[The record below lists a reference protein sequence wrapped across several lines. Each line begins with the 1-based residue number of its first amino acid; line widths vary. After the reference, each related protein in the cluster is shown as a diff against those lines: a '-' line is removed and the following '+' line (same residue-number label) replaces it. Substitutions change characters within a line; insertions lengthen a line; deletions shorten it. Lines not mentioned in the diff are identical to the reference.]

1 MIKRKYLKYDI
12 QINEQYIIKQ
22 LVKCFVYKNSTNN
35 LKKWKKDIYY
45 LVGKNI
51 KKQRK
56 IKGLTQLQLANKTF
70 FSYEFIR
77 KIESKSACRNT
88 FSLDTLSK
96 IAQALDIDIR
106 LLFAPLEDGD
116 TSNNTQKMA

>member
-1 MIKRKYLKYDI
+1 MQHFVVYFLIRLINYNIVIKGNWRRNGRKRYLLFSWSKH
-12 QINEQYIIKQ
+12 
-22 LVKCFVYKNSTNN
+22 
-35 LKKWKKDIYY
+35 
-45 LVGKNI
+45 

-96 IAQALDIDIR
+96 IAQALEIDIR
-106 LLFAPLEDGD
+106 LLFEPLEENPP
-116 TSNNTQKMA
+116 SNNNQKMA